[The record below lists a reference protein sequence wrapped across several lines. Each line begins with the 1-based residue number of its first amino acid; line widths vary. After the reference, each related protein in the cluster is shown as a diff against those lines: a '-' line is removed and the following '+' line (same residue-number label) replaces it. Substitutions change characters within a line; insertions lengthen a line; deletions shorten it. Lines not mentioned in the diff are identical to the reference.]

1 MTNLEW
7 IKSMD
12 AEQMV
17 REVLC
22 ACERYTLC
30 RKCKIRPAC
39 TDSSKAMEWLMEEH
53 EEAKG

>member
-30 RKCKIRPAC
+30 RECKIRPAC